1 LIGVI
6 FGPVQ
11 SPYEGGIFFLKLNLF
26 GYPLKTPLIKF
37 ITKVYHPNIDKKG
50 TISVD
55 ILKDEWTPALTIQA
69 VLLSICSLLTDA
81 NPDDPL
87 EPEIAKIY

>member
-1 LIGVI
+1 MI
-6 FGPVQ
+6 FGPVE
-11 SPYEGGIFFLKLNLF
+11 SPYEGGIFFLKINLVEHPF
-26 GYPLKTPLIKF
+26 KPPLIKF

-50 TISVD
+50 TISIS
-55 ILKDEWTPALTIQA
+55 ILNDNHWVPALTLYK